1 MNNEVIIIKDMNL
14 ALLLQDELKKNN
26 NRVANMEYNKFTKE
40 ELSKITKLKISN
52 GGIKNISE
60 LEHCTNLKELEIG
73 SSVAKKMTNVNSSY
87 RHDPINDYKF
97 MQIAITDFS
106 VIEKLS
112 NLEYLKIENVSTISN
127 LDLSN
132 LKNLYLLDLSNNQN
146 LTNVKGLEDLE
157 KLVELKLFRNNI
169 KNSIDLEKLLQ
180 QDLNDV
186 QLDFDLY
193 PNLVKTNPN
202 IYEVICKYKNSGCSF
217 KFSENLS
224 GLKTNDILPI
234 KMEEMHK
241 KAQGI
246 IEQIVKEDYSEIE
259 KLVAI
264 YYYLLNNV
272 SYDWERLNASKN
284 NENIY
289 SKNGEV
295 IVSGETLKA
304 NYDRR
309 NSSYNAIM
317 EGKSVCEGYTNMMH
331 YLLNIVGIDSRT
343 VSCNISEA
351 NIEYVGY
358 NSNHSII
365 RVNIDNGWYYFDP
378 TNDGLDN
385 NIKYFFK
392 TKEEI
397 NKTHKLS
404 MDEVI
409 INNVENKVYTN
420 EELSKVFNYIAGYS
434 KERYIPQNKSSIPIQ
449 LPSMNVEEKL
459 LFARKQLE
467 ILNENDPMY
476 KYYSDLINNQ
486 LNIDK
491 NNVNNKEEEQILD
504 ELQYEEYNNE
514 ITSRHKR

>member
-1 MNNEVIIIKDMNL
+1 MNNEVVIIKDMNL
-14 ALLLQDELKKNN
+14 ALLLQEELRKNN
-26 NRVANMEYNKFTKE
+26 NRVPNLEYNKFTKE
-40 ELSKITKLKISN
+40 ELNKIIKLKISN

-60 LEHCTNLKELEIG
+60 LEYCTNLKELEI
-73 SSVAKKMTNVNSSY
+73 SSSIAKKMANVNSGY
-87 RHDPINDYKF
+87 LHNPINDYKF
-97 MQIAITDFS
+97 MQVSIEDFS

-112 NLEYLKIENVSTISN
+112 NLEYLKIENVSTIST

-146 LTNVKGLEDLE
+146 LTNVRGLENLE
-157 KLVELKLFRNNI
+157 QLVELKLFRNNI
-169 KNSIDLEKLLQ
+169 KTPIDLEKLLQ
-180 QDLNDV
+180 QNLNDV

-193 PNLVKTNPN
+193 PNLIKRNTN
-202 IYEVICKYKNSGCSF
+202 IYEIICKYKNNGYSF

-234 KMEEMHK
+234 KMNEMHN
-241 KAQGI
+241 KAQEILKEI
-246 IEQIVKEDYSEIE
+246 IKEDYSDIE
-259 KLVAI
+259 KVVAI

-331 YLLNIVGIDSRT
+331 YLLNIAGIESRT
-343 VSCNISEA
+343 VSCNIGEEV
-351 NIEYVGY
+351 EYVGY

-378 TNDGLDN
+378 TNDGIDN

-397 NKTHKLS
+397 SKTHKLS

-409 INNVENKVYTN
+409 INNVENKSYTN
-420 EELSKVFNYIAGYS
+420 EELSKIFNYIAGYS
-434 KERYIPQNKSSIPIQ
+434 NERYTSNSTIK
-449 LPSMNVEEKL
+449 LHSMSKEEKL

-491 NNVNNKEEEQILD
+491 NNKTGNKKQKLEQILD
-504 ELQYEEYNNE
+504 ELQYEEYDNE
-514 ITSRHKR
+514 IISRHKR